1 MIASRTYEPVGFS
14 VALGLKDL
22 GLAEQAA
29 ADTGTALPTIATL
42 RSLFEC
48 ALSDAELS
56 TLDWSAVAEVT
67 RRL

>member
-1 MIASRTYEPVGFS
+1 MIATRTYEPVGFS

-29 ADTGTALPTIATL
+29 ADTGTALPTSPTL
-42 RSLFEC
+42 RSLFES
-48 ALSDAELS
+48 AMSNGDLSK
-56 TLDWSAVAEVT
+56 LDWSAVAEIT